1 MSCSVW
7 VLLWEDSVGCSG
19 LKSGGL
25 ESSGGLFC
33 HVRGDSM
40 PGLSGTVDQRGLHL
54 ACPCGWGLSQN
65 GGWVPKRASRKG
77 HPESEHSKGPREKLH
92 GCFFEKK
99 KNFFF
104 LRLLLI
110 DPWKSHR
117 YCCGLGKIQFIT
129 PY

>member
-1 MSCSVW
+1 MSCNVW

-19 LKSGGL
+19 LKSRGL
-25 ESSGGLFC
+25 DSSGGLFC

-40 PGLSGTVDQRGLHL
+40 PGLSGTVDQRGLHS

-65 GGWVPKRASRKG
+65 GGWVSKRASRKG

-92 GCFFEKK
+92 GCCFEK
-99 KNFFF
+99 KNFFKGFF
-104 LRLLLI
+104 LLTLG
-110 DPWKSHR
+110 SHTDTVVA
-117 YCCGLGKIQFIT
+117 LGKFKFIT